1 MGKRKQYD
9 SSFKENAERLSFER
23 ENISEL
29 ARELGIETVLS
40 YRWRRE
46 YAKHGE
52 GSFPGNGK
60 LKLSPEEKEVIEL
73 KEKLRKAEME
83 NEILKKAL
91 HIISKSDG

>member
-9 SSFKENAERLSFER
+9 SSFKENAVRLSFER

-29 ARELGIETVLS
+29 ARELGIETVLI

-46 YAKHGE
+46 YAKLGK
-52 GSFPGNGK
+52 GSFPDNGK
-60 LKLSPEEKEVIEL
+60 PKLSLEEKEVIES

-83 NEILKKAL
+83 NKILKKAL

>member
-9 SSFKENAERLSFER
+9 SSFKENAVKLSFER
-23 ENISEL
+23 ANISEL
-29 ARELGIETVLS
+29 ARELGIETVLI

-46 YAKHGE
+46 YAKLGE
-52 GSFPGNGK
+52 GCFPGNGK
-60 LKLSPEEKEVIEL
+60 PKLTPEEKELIEL

-91 HIISKSDG
+91 HIISKSNG